1 MSRAPRARTHLLP
14 MAMLLGT
21 LGAPSLAA
29 AQEVLDSGFD
39 AHGFHLAAYDGDARD
54 PYSVFRAGR
63 MHQWEFYATALGEYA
78 MAPLSYVS
86 GPKGDTTMEPV
97 LNHLTTANLAAGLAL
112 HDRLRLDVG
121 MPLYVFSVGPD
132 GDPLGTRIGD
142 VRLASMIAIIR
153 PAAETAGGL
162 GLGLVPWVDLPTG
175 DDTVYLG
182 NASVA
187 GGGALALTYE
197 FEKLTLSGHLGYQYK
212 PDIFAYNIEGADSL
226 LTALSIGYLINHN
239 TGINF
244 EALLTP
250 PLAKNQT
257 AGTEFPVETILSFR
271 KRTEGGGHFSAGV
284 AGALTDGAGAAPLR
298 LFLGGGFGKIE
309 VPIPADLDGDGIPNN
324 EDECFDDPEIVNGY
338 KDDDGCPDFMGEVN
352 VWGDYE
358 GEPIQLENVTLI
370 GPTGQRMLDPDQA
383 TVNDMMPGV
392 EVTAK
397 VVASGCLGGSTT
409 FTVKEG
415 KNDLVVP
422 LSRSLEGTITFE
434 VKTLEEGQPIPDA
447 TVKIQSVA
455 DACRPTGGSELQLG
469 AGGTGSVQA
478 GAGDHVVIIDVPKYA
493 LYRQKVNLD
502 AGETEEVVVSLKK
515 SKTRV
520 TAQRIEIY
528 EKVHFETGKAII
540 KPDSYELLNEVAEA
554 VNTHKQIKLVE
565 VAGHTDDQGSLQSN
579 QTLSQ
584 NRAQAVLDYLV
595 NKGVDP
601 ARLQAKGYGET
612 RTIDTNETEEGRAAN
627 RRVEFN
633 ILEQDTIIME
643 D

>member
-1 MSRAPRARTHLLP
+1 MSSAPRARTHLLP
-14 MAMLLGT
+14 LAVM
-21 LGAPSLAA
+21 LGALGLPSLAS

-39 AHGFHLAAYDGDARD
+39 AHGFHLTAFDGDARD
-54 PYSVFRAGR
+54 PYSVYRAGR
-63 MHQWEFYATALGEYA
+63 MHQWEFYASVLGEYA

-86 GPKGDTTMEPV
+86 GPNGDTTMEPV
-97 LNHLTTANLAAGLAL
+97 LNHLTTANLAMGLAL
-112 HDRLRLDVG
+112 HSRVRLDVG
-121 MPLYVFSVGPD
+121 MPLYLFSTGPG

-142 VRLASMIAIIR
+142 VRVASMVAIIR
-153 PAAETAGGL
+153 PKAQTAGGL
-162 GLGLVPWVDLPTG
+162 GLAVVPWVDLPTG
-175 DDTVYLG
+175 DDSVYLG
-182 NASVA
+182 NAEVA
-187 GGGALALTYE
+187 GGGALAATYE
-197 FEKLTLSGHLGYQYK
+197 FDKLTLSGHVGYQYK
-212 PDIFAYNIEGADSL
+212 PDIYAYNIEGADSL
-226 LTALSIGYLINHN
+226 LTALSIGYLLNYN

-250 PLAKNQT
+250 SLAKNQN

-271 KRTEGGGHFSAGV
+271 KRTEKGAMFSAGV
-284 AGALTDGAGAAPLR
+284 AAALTDGAGAAPLR
-298 LFLGGGFGKIE
+298 LFLGGGFGKID
-309 VPIPADLDGDGIPNN
+309 VPVPPDLDGDGIPNDQ
-324 EDECFDDPEIVNGY
+324 DECYDDPEIVNGY
-338 KDDDGCPDFMGEVN
+338 KDDDGCPDFMGEVS

-358 GEPIQLENVTLI
+358 GDPIQLSNVTLI
-370 GPTGQRMLDPDQA
+370 GPSGPRMLDPDQA
-383 TVNDMMPGV
+383 TVNDVMPGI

-397 VVASGCLGGSTT
+397 VVANGCLGGSTT
-409 FTVKEG
+409 FIVKEG

-422 LSRSLEGTITFE
+422 LSRSLEGIITFE
-434 VKTLEEGQPIPDA
+434 VKTLEEGQPIPGA
-447 TVKIQSVA
+447 TVKIQSEA
-455 DACRPTGGSELQLG
+455 DACRPASGAELQLG
-469 AGGTGSVQA
+469 EAGTGKVQA
-478 GAGDHVVIIDVPKYA
+478 GAGDHIVIIDVPNYA
-493 LYRQKVNLD
+493 LYRQKVNLA

-540 KPDSYELLNEVAEA
+540 KPDSFELLDEVAEA
-554 VNTHKQIKLVE
+554 INTHKQIKLVE
-565 VAGHTDDQGSLQSN
+565 VAGHTDDQGSLESN

-612 RTIDTNETEEGRAAN
+612 RTIDTNETEAGRAKN

-633 ILEQDTIIME
+633 ILEQDTIIVE